1 MIVAAMTAHGDV
13 VTWCVAHTA
22 ARPWVVAKAMVCV
35 DCCVAG
41 SCTLSHMCEVE
52 GHAPE
57 DGWDT
62 AAVLA
67 ACWAG
72 DAALLRRLMREHA
85 ECDAGV
91 RRRTLVDAV
100 SCVLCAPCYAVRLW
114 SKGLRVRRCCRQNR
128 GGTALLWAC
137 ITGRLDVARWLVTD
151 AGSDVRSERD
161 NVSCPLLCSCTSAA
175 GLYRRLSSCECMR
188 LLGCGAAFPRQALR
202 SCLCC
207 CYRRA
212 ARQRSHSPA
221 TKDTGALRAG

>member
-1 MIVAAMTAHGDV
+1 MTAHGDV
-13 VTWCVAHTA
+13 VTWCVGHTA
-22 ARPWVVAKAMVCV
+22 ARPAVVAKAMVCV

-137 ITGRLDVARWLVTD
+137 TTGRLDVARWLVAD
-151 AGSDVRSERD
+151 AGSDARSERD
-161 NVSCPLLCSCTSAA
+161 NVSGRCSC
-175 GLYRRLSSCECMR
+175 RRLCVFLSCR
-188 LLGCGAAFPRQALR
+188 VRPRCVPASCDRVACRRRALR
-202 SCLCC
+202 
-207 CYRRA
+207 
-212 ARQRSHSPA
+212 RSIAQPFCWHVRTA
-221 TKDTGALRAG
+221 TSILRGGS